1 MAWRPNEQLIE
12 GELSNETRGKVTGW
26 MRFIG
31 IKGKVTF
38 DLKGDFLR
46 DIAGCRIGFRNS
58 QPGGDPKDMRGFARV
73 QRGEVGDITA
83 GLPPQP
89 YVNYPYIEW
98 YDEAN
103 GRVVLELD
111 PGQVEVVEGPV
122 WKPEPEHD
130 AERKAAS
137 KAQFAGFR
145 EGLVKDAGCPVTVV
159 SSVSKR
165 KRQPLPPV
173 SRN

>member
-31 IKGKVTF
+31 IRGKVTF

-46 DIAGCRIGFRNS
+46 DIAGCRIRFRNPD
-58 QPGGDPKDMRGFARV
+58 PGGDPKDMRGFARV
-73 QRGEVGDITA
+73 QHGDAGDITA

-98 YDEAN
+98 YGDDN
-103 GRVVLELD
+103 GRVVLELA
-111 PGQVEVVEGPV
+111 PEQVEVLSGPA
-122 WKPEPEHD
+122 WKPESAHD

-137 KAQFAGFR
+137 KEQLAGFLKGLA
-145 EGLVKDAGCPVTVV
+145 EGAGCPVIVV

-165 KRQPLPPV
+165 KHQPLPPA
-173 SRN
+173 SLN